1 MSAHDAQPKPESI
14 PPVVPAK
21 VAYVAPTKAKGPPIG
36 FDLQVPVHSVAP
48 MHWKPQ
54 PQLPPRAQQEPQA
67 KSTSGLLG
75 KVGNPQPRWKAFP
88 KEQNPG
94 KAAKPPIKE
103 PPHSCTSCT
112 THQQSVPVVMH
123 WKPPPPLLQQSA
135 AAADPNALQ
144 PGPLAKLT
152 VDLLGKATKPPIKAP
167 PLGSASG
174 SGYWPQ
180 LSPLLPD
187 LLGKATKPP
196 IKAAPPGSASGSGY
210 WPQSPPLLPQ
220 SPRMTHQQSV
230 PVVMRRK
237 PPPPLLQQSA
247 AAADPNALQPGPLAK
262 STMDLLGKATKPPI
276 KAPPPG
282 SASGSG
288 YWPQA
293 PGSNLPMPTKP
304 APPLPPQHNAQ
315 AADPKTWQPEPTSQK
330 EMLRLMDAFL
340 SRHPPRVKAA
350 SAPQTA
356 GQVPKAQAAAQTA
369 GQVPFGQQ
377 TTSQAPLA
385 QAAAQA
391 AEQPPQPDDESV
403 PGCQW
408 TSFQMPQAQAAAQ
421 TAGQVPFAQ
430 QTTGQAPPAQA
441 AGQAAEQPLPPLLPP
456 PPRTPPSDDESVPGW
471 PWTGPEPLEER
482 TITFTGIGPAGTET
496 AQWTWTRSVRR
507 TWWTCSAS
515 GGWSWTDPSW

>member
-144 PGPLAKLT
+144 PGPLAK
-152 VDLLGKATKPPIKAP
+152 
-167 PLGSASG
+167 
-174 SGYWPQ
+174 
-180 LSPLLPD
+180 
-187 LLGKATKPP
+187 
-196 IKAAPPGSASGSGY
+196 
-210 WPQSPPLLPQ
+210 
-220 SPRMTHQQSV
+220 
-230 PVVMRRK
+230 
-237 PPPPLLQQSA
+237 
-247 AAADPNALQPGPLAK
+247 

-330 EMLRLMDAFL
+330 EMLRLMDALL
-340 SRHPPRVKAA
+340 SRHPPPVKAA
-350 SAPQTA
+350 SAQTA

-441 AGQAAEQPLPPLLPP
+441 AGQAAEQPPPPLLPP

>member
-144 PGPLAKLT
+144 PGPLAK
-152 VDLLGKATKPPIKAP
+152 
-167 PLGSASG
+167 
-174 SGYWPQ
+174 
-180 LSPLLPD
+180 
-187 LLGKATKPP
+187 
-196 IKAAPPGSASGSGY
+196 
-210 WPQSPPLLPQ
+210 
-220 SPRMTHQQSV
+220 
-230 PVVMRRK
+230 
-237 PPPPLLQQSA
+237 
-247 AAADPNALQPGPLAK
+247 

-350 SAPQTA
+350 SAQTA

-408 TSFQMPQAQAAAQ
+408 TSFQMPKHRQQHRPQAKCPLLSRPQAKRHLHKLLARPRSSHYHRCCHRRRARRLQMMNRCQGGRGPDQSRWRSGPSHSLGSAQPGRRPHSGRGPAACGGLGGLAAQ
-421 TAGQVPFAQ
+421 V
-430 QTTGQAPPAQA
+430 A
-441 AGQAAEQPLPPLLPP
+441 AGPGLILLGDARAAMMCLVER
-456 PPRTPPSDDESVPGW
+456 PRVSGI
-471 PWTGPEPLEER
+471 
-482 TITFTGIGPAGTET
+482 TIIII
-496 AQWTWTRSVRR
+496 QH
-507 TWWTCSAS
+507 C
-515 GGWSWTDPSW
+515 